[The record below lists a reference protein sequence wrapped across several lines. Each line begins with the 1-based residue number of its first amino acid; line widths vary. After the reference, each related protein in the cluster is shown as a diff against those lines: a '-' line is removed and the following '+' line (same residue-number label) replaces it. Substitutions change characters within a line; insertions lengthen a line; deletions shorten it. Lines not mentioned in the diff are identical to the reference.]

1 MAPADLGSTGGTAAT
16 VAMFQG
22 YNRVLARPLSTAVRG
37 ETVSSGGRSE
47 SRCFVSLTS
56 EELSEALHLDT
67 TLSAGLGPLSLF
79 RGKSG
84 LHESLHSTTYSVSVT
99 VFARHIS
106 QVTSMTG
113 ARLSEGMV
121 PPTTET
127 ELDDFVEFYGDSF
140 VSTLVE
146 GGEYHGVYTFYSQTR
161 QEQKDLVKGL
171 AAAGILN
178 GISIG
183 LDLQKSISH
192 FLSTAQ
198 VNSSFRQLMSGH
210 LNPSYPDPENL
221 IAFAADFGSLPL
233 SDPTV
238 IDMATTG
245 YESVP
250 GIGRAFQ
257 AVAANR
263 DHFTGTAFESGLM
276 NRLARISELRN
287 QMKWVE
293 ATYET
298 YGGHDDER
306 LIDGLTL
313 TRNDSETI
321 RSQVNAYD
329 RKATTPLAMPPLP
342 SLDRGTPHLRVS
354 AEQAGPFGGTGGDP
368 FSFMDL
374 DTCLRSRTR
383 ISALKLRAGS
393 RVDQLEVTY
402 AGETGEKVEHHG
414 GMGGSEGATTR
425 LREGEVITEVSGR
438 FGSRIDQLTITTSRG
453 QKVSGGGMGGTHVF
467 RFTPPPG
474 SFIVGFSGRSGSGL
488 DSLVIHTAAFQ
499 PAEWEPLEE

>member
-1 MAPADLGSTGGTAAT
+1 
-16 VAMFQG
+16 MFQG

-37 ETVSSGGRSE
+37 ETARSGGRSE

-56 EELSEALHLDT
+56 EELSEALHLET

-79 RGKSG
+79 QGKSG
-84 LHESLHSTTYSVSVT
+84 LHESLHSTTFSVSVT

-106 QVTSMTG
+106 QVISMTG
-113 ARLSEGMV
+113 ARLSEGIA
-121 PPTTET
+121 PPASEA
-127 ELDDFVEFYGDSF
+127 ELDDFVEYYGDSF
-140 VSTLVE
+140 VSTLIE

-161 QEQKDLVKGL
+161 QEQKELVKGL
-171 AAAGILN
+171 AAAGIVN

-210 LNPSYPDPENL
+210 LNPEYPEPEHL

-233 SDPTV
+233 TDPTV

-263 DHFTGTAFESGLM
+263 DRFTGTAFQSGLITQF
-276 NRLARISELRN
+276 ARINELRN
-287 QMKWVE
+287 QIKWLE

-298 YGGHDDER
+298 YGGHDDVRMIE
-306 LIDGLTL
+306 GLTL
-313 TRNDSETI
+313 TRNDREAI

-329 RKATTPLAMPPLP
+329 LNATTPLAVPPLP
-342 SLDRGTPHLRVS
+342 SLGLGTPHLKVV
-354 AEQAGPFGGTGGDP
+354 AAQAGPFGGGGGEP
-368 FSFMDL
+368 FACMDL

-383 ISALKLRAGS
+383 IGALKLRAGA
-393 RVDQLEVTY
+393 RIDQLEITY
-402 AGETGEKVEHHG
+402 TGESGEKVERYG
-414 GMGGSEGATTR
+414 GMGGSEGPTIR
-425 LREGEVITEVSGR
+425 LREGETITEVSGR
-438 FGSRIDQLTITTSRG
+438 YGSRIDQLTITTSGG

-467 RFTPPPG
+467 RFTPSAG